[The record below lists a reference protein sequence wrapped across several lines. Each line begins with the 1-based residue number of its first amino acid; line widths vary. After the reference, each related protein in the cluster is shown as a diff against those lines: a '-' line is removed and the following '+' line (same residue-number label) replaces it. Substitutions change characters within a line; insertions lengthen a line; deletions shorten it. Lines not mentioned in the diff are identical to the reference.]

1 MRNSNISK
9 VSGKSWKKVK
19 WNWMLYMFLVPC
31 ITYIIIFDYLP
42 LYGIQLAFRDFTAT
56 KGIWG
61 SPFVLFKHFTRF
73 FESYQFWTLLKNTLS
88 LSLYLLVATFPLP
101 IVLAILINYTTINPM
116 RKFSQTITYA
126 PHLISTVVLVGML
139 VVFLGQ
145 NGLINQFN
153 LLLGLKTVQYVGKES
168 MFQSIYVWS
177 DVWQHTG
184 WGAIIYIAVL
194 SGVDQELHEAAIVD
208 GANKLQRIWHI
219 DIVAILPTA
228 VILLIMNLGS
238 IMNLGFEKV
247 FLMQND
253 LNLGVSEIIS
263 TYVYK
268 IGIQSAQYS
277 YATAIGLFNNA
288 INFILLVLVNRS
300 AKAITGTSLW

>member
-1 MRNSNISK
+1 MRNINIFK
-9 VSGKSWKKVK
+9 VSGKSLKNVK
-19 WNWMLYMFLVPC
+19 WNWMLYLFLVPC

-101 IVLAILINYTTINPM
+101 IVLAILINYTTIHSM

-139 VVFLGQ
+139 MVFLGQ

-153 LLLGLKTVQYVGKES
+153 QMLGLKTVQYVGKETL
-168 MFQSIYVWS
+168 FQSIYVWS

-288 INFILLVLVNRS
+288 INFILLILVNRS